1 MGADVRGGV
10 VGGGGGVVAHLQSE
24 IVVLDNSERGV
35 REEREEREEREVL
48 RRPQTSSL
56 EC

>member
-1 MGADVRGGV
+1 
-10 VGGGGGVVAHLQSE
+10 LQSE